1 MEQDKQEKFLTLES
15 TEQHPS
21 LYSVVWRGGPGRVPI
36 ELQGTWTK
44 RNGLQAIQN
53 YLDKK

>member
-1 MEQDKQEKFLTLES
+1 MDKVERHLTLETS
-15 TEQHPS
+15 KEHPN
-21 LYSVVWRGGPGRVPI
+21 LFNVVWRGGPGRVPS

-44 RNGLQAIQN
+44 RTGLQAIQH